1 MPKKPKG
8 IKFLTRCR
16 LALNHLRQHVFK
28 QSFQDTVN
36 PICRCS
42 NDIETTVNYL
52 LHYYYCNEK
61 LTSLKK
67 RLLALILKSA
77 KHSFLVKD
85 LWMSISWM
93 GYSSVFFTFI
103 MVSLKKIFKGI
114 VAHKKL
120 NWALIFVVVV
130 AFFDMLLV
138 ARSQTTY

>member
-16 LALNHLRQHVFK
+16 LALSHLRQHVFK

-61 LTSLKK
+61 LTLLKK
-67 RLLALILKSA
+67 LR
-77 KHSFLVKD
+77 
-85 LWMSISWM
+85 
-93 GYSSVFFTFI
+93 SV
-103 MVSLKKIFKGI
+103 GI
-114 VAHKKL
+114 DSE
-120 NWALIFVVVV
+120 I
-130 AFFDMLLV
+130 
-138 ARSQTTY
+138 SQTLLSSKRSLNVDFLDGLFFSIFYIHNGLT